1 MLLTILK
8 KPELSLTDSKGAM
21 EPVWSLC
28 PQAEPSDQEYLGS
41 NLGEGLSLA
50 VSAHAFPHGEH
61 HGFYLT
67 PRTWLQVSFLTAVFR
82 SSPRALVASM
92 KGNLWSGSVA
102 SVPTSSLVQGR
113 FLTTSCLFL
122 PKRLLGTA
130 VLLSSDEEEKKK
142 KNNNKNEATSSIP
155 SFKQKIPRNH
165 HGNKSPVLSGFISLV
180 ILSFC
185 PYP

>member
-1 MLLTILK
+1 
-8 KPELSLTDSKGAM
+8 M

-61 HGFYLT
+61 HGDSCFYLT

-113 FLTTSCLFL
+113 FLITSCLFL

-142 KNNNKNEATSSIP
+142 KITRMRRLPPSRPSNKRYPEITMVTNHQFSAASFP
-155 SFKQKIPRNH
+155 S
-165 HGNKSPVLSGFISLV
+165 
-180 ILSFC
+180 
-185 PYP
+185 